1 MFYLLLFLFINE
13 LQQPGNNKKMRANKY
28 LSLWLPIMGLHA
40 LHQVE
45 ESISFWQWYIDFGD
59 KIPTWL
65 QLPRISDNAHLAHD
79 HPEYFVG
86 ASIGQLALVTLV
98 AFLCRRSEKA
108 TRIALGGY
116 LVGLS
121 FFLVWHILISYFTHS
136 YSPVMVTCLMGVYL
150 IPKWIYKVVKK

>member
-1 MFYLLLFLFINE
+1 M
-13 LQQPGNNKKMRANKY
+13 QTNKH
-28 LSLWLPIMGLHA
+28 LHLWFPTMGLHA

-45 ESISFWQWYIDFGD
+45 ESISFWQWYINFSH

-65 QLPRISDNAHLAHD
+65 QLPRVSENALLAND

-86 ASIGQLALVTLV
+86 ASIGQLALVSLV

-116 LVGLS
+116 LAGLS
-121 FFLVWHILISYFTHS
+121 FFLVWHILVGYCTHS
-136 YSPVMVTCLMGVYL
+136 YSPVMVTCLIGVYL
-150 IPKWIYKVVKK
+150 IPKWIYQVVKK

>member
-1 MFYLLLFLFINE
+1 M
-13 LQQPGNNKKMRANKY
+13 QTNKY

-45 ESISFWQWYIDFGD
+45 ESISFWQWYINFSH

-65 QLPRISDNAHLAHD
+65 QLPRVSENALLAND

-86 ASIGQLALVTLV
+86 ASIGQLALVSLV

-108 TRIALGGY
+108 TRIALGIY
-116 LVGLS
+116 LMGLS
-121 FFLVWHILISYFTHS
+121 FFLIWHILISYFTHS

>member
-1 MFYLLLFLFINE
+1 M
-13 LQQPGNNKKMRANKY
+13 QTNKY

-45 ESISFWQWYIDFGD
+45 ESISFWQWYINFSH

-65 QLPRISDNAHLAHD
+65 QLPRVSENALLAND

-86 ASIGQLALVTLV
+86 ASIGQLALVSLV

-108 TRIALGGY
+108 TRIALGIY
-116 LVGLS
+116 LMGLS
-121 FFLVWHILISYFTHS
+121 FFLIWHILISYFTHS
-136 YSPVMVTCLMGVYL
+136 YSPVMITCLMGVYL
-150 IPKWIYKVVKK
+150 IPKWAKKVIRG